1 MEEKTDDWDDGD
13 GDNIDDL
20 LDDRGDGAVRVFSSV
35 SCCDGV
41 VFCFLSSS
49 SSSVAI
55 SSWGLGTV
63 DGSAFGVVFCLDDPF
78 SSSFC

>member
-20 LDDRGDGAVRVFSSV
+20 LDDRGDGAVPSV

-63 DGSAFGVVFCLDDPF
+63 DGSAFGVVFCLDEDPF